1 MWFYSGHA
9 NIYVS
14 KREARSERITGF
26 GCDTGFGA
34 RDVDLLFAL
43 PEPACASL
51 NQPPSPLCPQL
62 PSATADFSPFW
73 GISFMGLGQ
82 IWGKKELFNS
92 TWRSECLGDVVI
104 VENYG
109 NLSSGGHLQNLFSA
123 LHAVLGLWS
132 LLWAAAT
139 QTMVCIQQVAP
150 QISCGYPQ
158 QICI

>member
-43 PEPACASL
+43 PEPACTSL
-51 NQPPSPLCPQL
+51 NQSPSPLCPQL

-82 IWGKKELFNS
+82 VWGEKGAFQLNMKIWVPRWCSNRGKLWQFELRRAPPKFVQCPARCA
-92 TWRSECLGDVVI
+92 WFAGVCSEL
-104 VENYG
+104 
-109 NLSSGGHLQNLFSA
+109 LQPKQWSAFSK
-123 LHAVLGLWS
+123 
-132 LLWAAAT
+132 
-139 QTMVCIQQVAP
+139 
-150 QISCGYPQ
+150 
-158 QICI
+158 